1 MANLTVQQ
9 TKQLDTYLKTHKN
22 VSREQ
27 AIKILFFRTPKTASA
42 KGLEVEKSG
51 GGHALQLRKSA
62 II

>member
-27 AIKILFFRTPKTASA
+27 AIKILFFKTPKTASA

-51 GGHALQLRKSA
+51 GGATRCN
-62 II
+62 